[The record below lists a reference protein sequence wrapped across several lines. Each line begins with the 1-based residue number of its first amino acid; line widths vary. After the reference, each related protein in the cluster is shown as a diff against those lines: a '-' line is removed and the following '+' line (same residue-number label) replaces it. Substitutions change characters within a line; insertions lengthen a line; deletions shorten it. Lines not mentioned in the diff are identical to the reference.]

1 MSFPYFLTIWATC
14 LSGPWS
20 EHFCWFCPSPSLLLF
35 PDPCQCLLLICWSLS
50 NPFANFCWHQSSP
63 GHPVPFWRGAGEGIG
78 HCCKPGHGRGRHH
91 WGLLGENSFLIF
103 YFCSSLWELL
113 YFGDADDSKN
123 EHTWILLFIF
133 LLQQYLS
140 RFFFVPGHGG
150 RELQWLNL
158 CWLLCINKS
167 ALVMLNCWIDEP
179 ILTVDYVNLFYICK
193 ILLQITQLLSAAF
206 DLYCLFFYSYCVA
219 AWTPIWS
226 CVAFLCMPHLVT
238 SAMKRRTAGW

>member
-1 MSFPYFLTIWATC
+1 MHDP
-14 LSGPWS
+14 
-20 EHFCWFCPSPSLLLF
+20 LLLF

-50 NPFANFCWHQSSP
+50 NPFVIFCWHQSSP
-63 GHPVPFWRGAGEGIG
+63 EHPISLWRGAGEGIG

-158 CWLLCINKS
+158 CWLLCMNKS
-167 ALVMLNCWIDEP
+167 ALVNCWIDEP
-179 ILTVDYVNLFYICK
+179 ILTVEYVNLFYICK
-193 ILLQITQLLSAAF
+193 ILLQITQLLSVAF
-206 DLYCLFFYSYCVA
+206 DLYCLFFTHTALLPELLFGHVLLFCVCH
-219 AWTPIWS
+219 IWS
-226 CVAFLCMPHLVT
+226 PVPWKGEQLAGNLT
-238 SAMKRRTAGW
+238 KRPR

>member
-1 MSFPYFLTIWATC
+1 M
-14 LSGPWS
+14 
-20 EHFCWFCPSPSLLLF
+20 
-35 PDPCQCLLLICWSLS
+35 LICWSLS
-50 NPFANFCWHQSSP
+50 NPFAIFCWHQSSP
-63 GHPVPFWRGAGEGIG
+63 EHPVSLWRGAGEGIG

-158 CWLLCINKS
+158 CWLLCMNKS

-193 ILLQITQLLSAAF
+193 ILLQITQLLSVAF
-206 DLYCLFFYSYCVA
+206 DLYCLFLLILRCCLNSYLVMCCFFVYA
-219 AWTPIWS
+219 TFGHQCHEKENSW
-226 CVAFLCMPHLVT
+226 LVT
-238 SAMKRRTAGW
+238 WRKDPDSWKRPISLHQVHLSTSLRRAYHDKQ